1 MLKRLALRVSAQL
14 RDKPHR
20 DTQPHRDVKSRSD
33 DTHILQELSGSKS
46 VSAFEVEACSWPGD
60 LDTWIITIFLRP
72 NSGEKARPGWTMNLK
87 MVTVDLA
94 PLKSRA
100 GSSNGYM
107 SPFLLIQIS

>member
-14 RDKPHR
+14 VDKPHR
-20 DTQPHRDVKSRSD
+20 DTQPHRDVKSRKRAA
-33 DTHILQELSGSKS
+33 G
-46 VSAFEVEACSWPGD
+46 PG
-60 LDTWIITIFLRP
+60 TWIITIFLRP

-94 PLKSRA
+94 PLRSRA
-100 GSSNGYM
+100 GSSNRYM